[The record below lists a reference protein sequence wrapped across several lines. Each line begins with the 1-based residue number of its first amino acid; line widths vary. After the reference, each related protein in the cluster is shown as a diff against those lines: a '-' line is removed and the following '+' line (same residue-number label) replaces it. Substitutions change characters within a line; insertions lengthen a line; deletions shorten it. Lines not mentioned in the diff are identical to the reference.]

1 MPSLYTFHEPKFS
14 RVQRTKIERSINKI
28 PKCRFSNCFCE
39 KFCTYLVTKYN
50 AQSFVPGITK
60 HFPLVP
66 ENLPTTFFFGIW
78 CLCAQSMH
86 SQEQKCTVNAQS
98 GTKMHS
104 QEQKCTVR
112 NKSAQSGTKVHS
124 QV

>member
-50 AQSFVPGITK
+50 AQSIVPGITK

-86 SQEQKCTVNAQS
+86 SQEQKCTVRY
-98 GTKMHS
+98 H
-104 QEQKCTVR
+104 KCTVMHS
-112 NKSAQSGTKVHS
+112 NAQSGTKVHS
-124 QV
+124 QVQ